1 MYTTDGA
8 KCGWEDDHK
17 GQLKEG
23 MRADMV
29 VLAEDP
35 MTADPRTIKDIKI
48 LGTIRKGNLVYNN
61 DLIS

>member
-1 MYTTDGA
+1 
-8 KCGWEDDHK
+8 
-17 GQLKEG
+17 
-23 MRADMV
+23 MV